1 MSTTLMLL
9 AGLALLVVGAEALV
23 RGASKIAAA
32 FGISPLVIGLT
43 VVAFGTS
50 APELAVGAQ
59 AALAGNGDIALGNVI
74 GSNIFNILVIIG
86 LSAVIIPLVVHQQL
100 VRWEVPLV
108 IGLSIL
114 VLIMG
119 LDGKLGRIEG
129 ALLFLGLIT
138 YIIFQIWKGRSESE
152 EVQQEYAREYGNGRD
167 KTIGQW
173 ALNVVLLV
181 AGLGMLV
188 LGADWLVESATTIA
202 RSLGISE
209 LVIGLTIVAAG
220 TSAPELATSAMAA
233 LRGERDIAVGN
244 AIGSNVFNIL
254 GVLGLTAI
262 LAPDGIAVPASALR
276 FDIPV
281 MIAVAVAA
289 LPIFFTGF
297 TIARWEGALF
307 LAMYCGYVLF
317 LFLDAVE
324 HWSLSIYST
333 AMLLFVIPI
342 ITLTLGLLAERE
354 LRLHRQGRVPV
365 KQPGSEDL
373 ARSPD

>member
-1 MSTTLMLL
+1 MLI

-32 FGISPLVIGLT
+32 VGISPLVIGLT

-59 AALAGNGDIALGNVI
+59 AALSGNGDIALGNVI

-86 LSAVIIPLVVHQQL
+86 LSAIIVPLVVHQQL
-100 VRWEVPLV
+100 VRWDVPLV
-108 IGLSIL
+108 IALSVL
-114 VLIMG
+114 VLILG

-129 ALLFLGLIT
+129 ALLFLGLIAFVG
-138 YIIFQIWKGRSESE
+138 YEIWHGRRESE
-152 EVQQEYAREYGNGRD
+152 EVQQEYAQEYGNGRG
-167 KTIGQW
+167 KSLAQW
-173 ALNVVLLV
+173 ALNGALLV
-181 AGLGMLV
+181 AGLAMLIV
-188 LGADWLVESATTIA
+188 GANWLVDSSTAIA
-202 RSLGISE
+202 RSLGVSE

-220 TSAPELATSAMAA
+220 TSAPEMATSAMAA

-254 GVLGLTAI
+254 GVLGLTAA
-262 LAPDGIAVPASALR
+262 LAPNGIAVPESALR

-289 LPIFFTGF
+289 LPIFFTGY

-307 LAMYCGYVLF
+307 LTLYGGYVLF
-317 LFLDAVE
+317 LLLDAIE
-324 HWSLSIYST
+324 HWSLTLYT
-333 AMLLFVIPI
+333 WMMLLFVIPI
-342 ITLTLGLLAERE
+342 VALTLGVLAAQQLRRQRQDKLAE
-354 LRLHRQGRVPV
+354 
-365 KQPGSEDL
+365 SSAATDL
-373 ARSPD
+373 PESTP